1 MRSRVYGM
9 PVRRPVRRAFLSIFA
24 LATAASSGWAVDAIG
39 QELTVLDRERARLIL
54 EEVSGDAAYEHIR
67 FMTRFHRPR
76 GGSDGLWKVAEYYE
90 ARAREYGL
98 SEVKLIKQ
106 PYMRPPWNAR
116 FADLWIVGPQ
126 PRRIASTLQSPL
138 HLGDYSAAADVTA
151 ELVDAGAGGAADL
164 EGRDLTGKIILTYGP
179 TSRVLDAAMDAGA
192 AGVVWYPDPF
202 DAENAAFPD
211 QLQWIRLP
219 GDTAGSGFVFGLS
232 LREGLE
238 LRERLAR
245 ADGSL
250 KVRALV
256 DAGFN
261 SEQGSEPWQ
270 VMVEAVIPGSE
281 ATLGQDVVLTG
292 HLQEEATSANDDAS
306 GTASVLEVGRALNR
320 LIEEGRL
327 PRPRR
332 NIRLWWVTEI
342 SSERQYFA
350 DHPDAHERMWVNI
363 NQDMVG
369 ANQAQDVMRKQNIT
383 RLPAT
388 RFHFFNDVVE
398 AVIDY
403 MVAANTSELAQL
415 QAGSGFYPD
424 PHLSHLGTRHR
435 YNAEMIFFHNN
446 TDHMTFDE
454 QPIGVPAVTL
464 TNWPDNY
471 IHSSDDQLWNI
482 DRTQLG
488 RNAAAVALIAY
499 TMASADAHSLPPLA
513 AQTAG
518 RGEERLAR
526 NLRLALSW
534 IAGDADKE
542 AAYYRAMNQLR
553 FAVERERR
561 ALTSL
566 AEVAPEG
573 KAMTGP
579 LLVGLERA
587 EERGAVQVGDLYRA
601 ATGKE
606 PPGAEAPGDVER
618 RLAEMRP
625 ALTGGPREFLE
636 RRGDI
641 ENVPELH
648 GLMAFEVLNAV
659 NGARSGLD
667 IYRLVAAEAREA
679 GQHYYGTVTPE
690 AVLAYLGNVEKAGL
704 LRLRR

>member
-1 MRSRVYGM
+1 MPIQRRSCRNLFVI
-9 PVRRPVRRAFLSIFA
+9 VTLSA
-24 LATAASSGWAVDAIG
+24 AATAAPLAPLAPPAHAAA
-39 QELTVLDRERARLIL
+39 QELPVLERERARLIL

-67 FMTRFHRPR
+67 FMTRFHRPG
-76 GGSDGLWKVAEYYE
+76 GGSDGLWTVAEYYE

-106 PYMRPPWNAR
+106 SYTRPPWNAR
-116 FADLWIVGPQ
+116 FADLWIVGPE

-138 HLGDYSAAADVTA
+138 HLGDYSATADVTA
-151 ELVDAGAGGAADL
+151 ELVDVGAAEPADL
-164 EGRDLTGKIILTYGP
+164 DGRDLSGKILLTYGP
-179 TSRVLDAAMDAGA
+179 TSRVLEAAKAAGA
-192 AGVVWYPDPF
+192 AGVVWYPDPLES
-202 DAENAAFPD
+202 ENAAYPD

-219 GDTAGSGFVFGLS
+219 SDTADSGFVFGLS
-232 LREGLE
+232 LRQGLE

-245 ADGSL
+245 GDGPV
-250 KVRALV
+250 KVRAVV
-256 DAGFN
+256 DAGFD
-261 SEQGSEPWQ
+261 SGQGSEPWQ

-281 ATLGQDVVLTG
+281 PALGQDIVLTG

-306 GTASVLEVGRALNR
+306 GTASVLEVGRALGR

-342 SSERQYFA
+342 SSQRQYFA
-350 DHPDAHERMWVNI
+350 DHPDAHQRMWVNI

-403 MVAANTSELAQL
+403 MVAANTSELAQQ

-435 YNAEMIFFHNN
+435 YNAGMIFFHNN
-446 TDHMTFDE
+446 TDHMPFNE
-454 QPIGVPAVTL
+454 QPIGVPAITF

-499 TMASADAHSLPPLA
+499 TMASADARSLPVLA

-518 RGEERLAR
+518 RGQERLAR

-534 IAGDADKE
+534 IAADADKE
-542 AAYYRAMNQLR
+542 AAYQRAMDQLR
-553 FAVERERR
+553 FAVERERL

-566 AEVAPEG
+566 VEVDAKA
-573 KAMTGP
+573 KAMTDP
-579 LLVGLERA
+579 LLVELQRG
-587 EERGAVQVGDLYRA
+587 EERGAVQIGDLYRA
-601 ATGKE
+601 VTGKE
-606 PPGAEAPGDVER
+606 PPGERAPGDAER
-618 RLAEMRP
+618 RLAQVRP
-625 ALTGGPREFLE
+625 ALAAGPEEFLA

-641 ENVPELH
+641 EGVSGLH

-659 NGARSGLD
+659 NGERSGLD
-667 IYRLVAAEAREA
+667 IYRFVAAEAREA
-679 GQHYYGTVTPE
+679 GEHYYGTVTPE
-690 AVLAYLGNVEKAGL
+690 AVLAYLENVENAGL
-704 LRLRR
+704 IRLR